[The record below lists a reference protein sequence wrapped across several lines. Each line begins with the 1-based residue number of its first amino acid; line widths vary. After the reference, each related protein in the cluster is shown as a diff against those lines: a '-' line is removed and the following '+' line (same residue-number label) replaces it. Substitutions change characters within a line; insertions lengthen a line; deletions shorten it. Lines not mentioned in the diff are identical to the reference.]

1 MPTTGASRSR
11 SSRRKS
17 RSPPASSSRCK
28 PDMVI
33 APYYRD
39 FDLPWEGD
47 PESSARFRKILRV
60 LLIVLVVL
68 GIAFPLLPTPKRVTM
83 EEVPQRLARVML
95 ENKPKPPPPPPPV
108 PKEEK
113 PKIEPKIAVVK
124 PPPVDERKRARDKA
138 QKQLNQVKDELADL
152 RDVMD
157 LTPLETK
164 NLSGSV
170 GADAHAERSLI
181 TSKVGAGSGGI
192 TSADTSR
199 GFGTGA
205 GSLTGHDTTAVTSGI
220 VRSGLNNRGPARSGG
235 GGMAARS
242 REEIELV
249 FDRNKG
255 RIYSLYA
262 RALRDNAELQGKL
275 VLEFTIAPTGD
286 VTMCRIVSSEL
297 RDPDLE
303 RKIIALVRLF
313 RFDAKGVDADQVHDA
328 AHLRFVNE
336 LYHRL
341 TRVIEQLLAEEAT
354 RPADDVV
361 LRMLLAPR
369 ADKVA
374 ERLVFNAYA
383 RAIQGFESY
392 DTTVLMGS

>member
-1 MPTTGASRSR
+1 
-11 SSRRKS
+11 
-17 RSPPASSSRCK
+17 
-28 PDMVI
+28 MVI
-33 APYYRD
+33 AAYYRD

-60 LLIVLVVL
+60 LLIVLLVL

-124 PPPVDERKRARDKA
+124 PPVDERKRARDKA

-199 GFGTGA
+199 GFGTRA
-205 GSLTGHDTTAVTSGI
+205 GSLTGHDTTAVTSSI
-220 VRSGLNNRGPARSGG
+220 ARSGIDSRG
-235 GGMAARS
+235 PTRTGSSGKAARS
-242 REEIELV
+242 R
-249 FDRNKG
+249 
-255 RIYSLYA
+255 
-262 RALRDNAELQGKL
+262 
-275 VLEFTIAPTGD
+275 
-286 VTMCRIVSSEL
+286 
-297 RDPDLE
+297 
-303 RKIIALVRLF
+303 
-313 RFDAKGVDADQVHDA
+313 
-328 AHLRFVNE
+328 
-336 LYHRL
+336 
-341 TRVIEQLLAEEAT
+341 
-354 RPADDVV
+354 
-361 LRMLLAPR
+361 
-369 ADKVA
+369 
-374 ERLVFNAYA
+374 
-383 RAIQGFESY
+383 
-392 DTTVLMGS
+392 